1 MGVSYPSLKPS
12 LAVRDS
18 LNSCAWSIDT
28 TRWGCSPMWM
38 QPGFKFG
45 LNTELVDD
53 GWAIEK
59 SMQQISSSSNPR
71 GGFCASYLWPLKM
84 CQDSILKSSSVR
96 WLQSKMSKSKN
107 KQAFANIPRFA
118 HIRAFSASV
127 HANQGFPATIEVHEQ
142 LDQGDKKRVVW
153 IAVISI
159 SESSNLWGHILYT
172 QSPLKVFFA
181 ACLYCLYF
189 ADEIICRIMIWVA
202 SFKEFRKPDR
212 KEFPT
217 CSGSQPTSSSR
228 PMPLFLDQT
237 LHVQRGVSRCAAVLS
252 RPILNLDHGRH
263 SSQAFCRT
271 LLERTLLRTWQCFE
285 R

>member
-1 MGVSYPSLKPS
+1 MFFAVFVPVRLDQQDSWTLDGCLLSFIEAVACRQRFVEFLCLKHRHNTLRLQSYVDATWLQI
-12 LAVRDS
+12 
-18 LNSCAWSIDT
+18 W
-28 TRWGCSPMWM
+28 
-38 QPGFKFG
+38 
-45 LNTELVDD
+45 TEYWIS

-71 GGFCASYLWPLKM
+71 GGFCAIYLWPLKM

-181 ACLYCLYF
+181 AWLYCLYF
-189 ADEIICRIMIWVA
+189 ADEII
-202 SFKEFRKPDR
+202 
-212 KEFPT
+212 
-217 CSGSQPTSSSR
+217 
-228 PMPLFLDQT
+228 L
-237 LHVQRGVSRCAAVLS
+237 
-252 RPILNLDHGRH
+252 
-263 SSQAFCRT
+263 
-271 LLERTLLRTWQCFE
+271 
-285 R
+285 